1 MRIIVRVW
9 RFWKGI
15 VEFCEESVK
24 MMHMTFYWGKDV
36 TILFD
41 FWRVHTWLWYVV
53 SLLVVFLFS
62 MLHEWLASQRSALG
76 AKAEKGRMEDG
87 DDARIP
93 LIGTSGRK
101 CLFTKVLEAFLFGVN
116 VGLGYMLMLAA
127 MSFNWGVFLA
137 IVAGLAF
144 GHFFFRSNSPGGDS
158 ACGAM

>member
-1 MRIIVRVW
+1 
-9 RFWKGI
+9 
-15 VEFCEESVK
+15 
-24 MMHMTFYWGKDV
+24 MHMTFYWGKDV

-41 FWRVHTWLWYVV
+41 FWRVKTWTWYAV

-62 MLHEWLASQRSALG
+62 VLHELLASQRSALI
-76 AKAEKGRMEDG
+76 AKLEKVEVPAVSATEGDG
-87 DDARIP
+87 DNRTP
-93 LIGTSGRK
+93 LISHAYPGQKSIFKKTM
-101 CLFTKVLEAFLFGVN
+101 EAVLFGIN

-144 GHFFFRSNSPGGDS
+144 GHFAYRSDGSGGDS